1 MPFDLSEA
9 RAMTRSLGK
18 FRCDRM
24 RSISVPTIPVAPTT
38 ATFSR
43 LEVGT
48 ASVYFG
54 LAKCARS
61 RTLPPNG
68 AEFHL
73 GFRHYQQTRCPTF
86 NTRTCPVGTAT
97 GEVPVEAV
105 VACAGAARRG
115 HAAVAGRRPRMPDE
129 RDAAPPGV
137 GTARDAR

>member
-48 ASVYFG
+48 AKVYFDPG
-54 LAKCARS
+54 RMGGG
-61 RTLPPNG
+61 G
-68 AEFHL
+68 A
-73 GFRHYQQTRCPTF
+73 GKYC
-86 NTRTCPVGTAT
+86 
-97 GEVPVEAV
+97 
-105 VACAGAARRG
+105 AARIC
-115 HAAVAGRRPRMPDE
+115 
-129 RDAAPPGV
+129 
-137 GTARDAR
+137 